1 MRRRPMSPVM
11 LESVAARFKVLAEPA
26 RLQVLQALQRG
37 PQHVSAL
44 MTLTGL
50 NQANLSRHLQ
60 LLHAQ
65 GFVSRRRQG
74 TFIHYAIADARV
86 FALCDLMCE
95 AVRRPV
101 APPERWTTA

>member
-1 MRRRPMSPVM
+1 MSRRRMTPAM

-26 RLQVLQALQRG
+26 RLQVLQALKGG

-44 MTLTGL
+44 MAMTGL

-60 LLHAQ
+60 VLHLH
-65 GFVSRRRQG
+65 GFVTRRRRG

-95 AVRRPV
+95 AVRQPRSPAAV
-101 APPERWTTA
+101 RASA

>member
-1 MRRRPMSPVM
+1 MSPVL

-26 RLQVLQALQRG
+26 RLQVLQALQGG

-44 MTLTGL
+44 MERTGL

-60 LLHAQ
+60 LLHTH

-86 FALCDLMCE
+86 FALCDLMCD
-95 AVRRPV
+95 AVRRSA
-101 APPERWTTA
+101 APSTQRATA

>member
-1 MRRRPMSPVM
+1 MSPEM

-26 RLQVLQALQRG
+26 RLHVLQALQRG

-44 MTLTGL
+44 MALTGL

-60 LLHAQ
+60 LLHTH

-95 AVRRPV
+95 AVKRPTV
-101 APPERWTTA
+101 VRHRGATA